1 MPRFIDIAFY
11 AHKEYETPEPLMA
24 WHKVVTEYAQHFKY
38 KFDLS
43 FVRHA
48 AFEGEKLQD
57 GIEWQFF
64 KSINKGWYVPLKTL
78 KFVKHQKPD
87 IILVQGLGFPLQTL
101 ALKLVLPKHA
111 KIIVQHHG
119 ESPFKGVKLWL
130 QKLAAKCVDTY
141 FFTSADNAK
150 KWREVNVITRQPV
163 YEVLEASTF
172 FKAQDKQQSR
182 SHLGIES
189 TATVFLWVGRL
200 NENKD
205 PLTVLKAFS
214 AYVKDHSDAQL
225 YMIYSTEELLGKISD
240 FLDVDVALKKHVHL
254 IGSVK
259 HTDLPTWY
267 SAADYYLSASH
278 REGSGYA
285 LLEAMACGCVPILT
299 AIPSFKSITADGKYG
314 YLYPPGDAN
323 ALAEILLKLGG
334 DNTIRSE
341 DVIRF
346 FNDHLSFKKIAED
359 IEQAITK
366 ISKQSVALSSHQSL
380 AVPADEPVGH
390 L

>member
-24 WHKVVTEYAQHFKY
+24 WHKVVTEYAQHLNH

-48 AFEGEKLQD
+48 AFEGERLQD
-57 GIEWQFF
+57 GIEWRFF
-64 KSINKGWYVPLKTL
+64 KSINKGWYVPLKTFKFL
-78 KFVKHQKPD
+78 KQQKPD
-87 IILVQGLGFPLQTL
+87 VVLVQGLGFPLQTL
-101 ALKLVLPKHA
+101 ALKFIVQKHA

-119 ESPFKGVKLWL
+119 ESPSKGIKLWL
-130 QKLAAKCVDTY
+130 QKLSAKYIDAY
-141 FFTSADNAK
+141 FFTSADNAV
-150 KWREVNVITRQPV
+150 KWREARVITNQPV

-172 FKAQDKQQSR
+172 FKAKDKQQSR
-182 SHLGIES
+182 NHLGIES
-189 TATVFLWVGRL
+189 TAKVFLWIGRL

-214 AYVKDHSDAQL
+214 AYVKDHADAQL
-225 YMIYSTEELLGKISD
+225 YMIYSTEELLGQLND
-240 FLDVDVALKKHVHL
+240 FLTADVALKKHVHL
-254 IGSVK
+254 IGK
-259 HTDLPTWY
+259 TAHCDLPTWY

-285 LLEAMACGCVPILT
+285 LLEAMACGCIPIVT
-299 AIPSFKSITADGKYG
+299 AIPSFKNITADGKYG
-314 YLYPPGDAN
+314 YLYLPGDVA
-323 ALAEILLKLGG
+323 ALTEILLRLKGSK
-334 DNTIRSE
+334 TIFSE
-341 DVIRF
+341 DVVRF
-346 FNDHLSFKKIAED
+346 FNDNLSFKKIAED

-366 ISKQSVALSSHQSL
+366 ISKQSVALSAHQSL
-380 AVPADEPVGH
+380 AISADEPVEY